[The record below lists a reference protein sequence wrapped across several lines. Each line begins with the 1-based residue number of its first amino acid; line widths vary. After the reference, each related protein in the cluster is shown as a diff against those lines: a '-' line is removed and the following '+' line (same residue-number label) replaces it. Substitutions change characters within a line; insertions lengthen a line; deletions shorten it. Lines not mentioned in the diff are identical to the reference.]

1 MYHQLGATWNIGQ
14 AGARMRAVGIRR
26 GSRGV
31 RDRPT
36 SGWEALT
43 PSELS
48 VVELVASGLSNPEAA
63 DRLFLSRH
71 TVKAHVSSALTKL
84 GMSSR
89 VELAREAAERRVGSP
104 VGLDPA

>member
-1 MYHQLGATWNIGQ
+1 IAR
-14 AGARMRAVGIRR
+14 AGTRMRALGILR

-31 RDRPT
+31 RHRPT
-36 SGWEALT
+36 VGWEALT

-84 GMSSR
+84 GMTSR
-89 VELAREAAERRVGSP
+89 VELAREAAERRVGP
-104 VGLDPA
+104 PLGLDSA